1 MEIKRMKT
9 VSRYR
14 FVMALTMVAAML
26 MASLPTNLAL
36 AAMVSTDQ
44 VIEVAATAEARA
56 QVTDFMAR
64 EDVRRDLR
72 SLGIDP
78 NEAAR
83 RAAALSDR
91 EIQQIAGRL
100 DELPAGQD
108 AAGALI
114 GALLVIFLVLL
125 VTDLLGM
132 TDIFPFVKAQR

>member
-1 MEIKRMKT
+1 MDIIRTKT

-14 FVMALTMVAAML
+14 SVMALTMAAAIL
-26 MASLPTNLAL
+26 LASFPTNMAL

-44 VIEVAATAEARA
+44 VIEVAASAEARA
-56 QVTDFMAR
+56 RVTDFMAR
-64 EDVRRDLR
+64 EDVRRDLQ

-78 NEAAR
+78 EEAAR

-91 EIQQIAGRL
+91 EIQQIAGHL
-100 DELPAGQD
+100 EELPAGQD
-108 AAGALI
+108 VVGALV

-132 TDIFPFVKAQR
+132 TDVFPFVKSQK

>member
-1 MEIKRMKT
+1 MDIIRKKT
-9 VSRYR
+9 VSRSR
-14 FVMALTMVAAML
+14 SVMALTMAAAML
-26 MASLPTNLAL
+26 MASLPTNSAL